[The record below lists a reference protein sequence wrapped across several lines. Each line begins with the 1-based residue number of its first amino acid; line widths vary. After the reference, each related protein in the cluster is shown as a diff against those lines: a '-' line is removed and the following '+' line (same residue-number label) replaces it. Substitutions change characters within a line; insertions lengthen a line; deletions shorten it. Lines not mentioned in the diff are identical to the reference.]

1 LGFEIFSDRGPMLQG
16 VGLSK
21 IFAKKRLHVRTQ
33 DGNVMVGVDA
43 FLALWAEMPIYKFF
57 GRLVGIPGVYHLA
70 VIAYDHVLAPL
81 LFWWDKRRLLCDDN
95 ACS

>member
-1 LGFEIFSDRGPMLQG
+1 LGFEKISDRGPMLQA
-16 VGLSK
+16 VGLSLTD
-21 IFAKKRLHVRTQ
+21 AKKRLHVRTH
-33 DGNVMVGVDA
+33 DGTVMVGVDA

-70 VIAYDHVLAPL
+70 VITYDHVLAPL
-81 LFWWDKRRLLCDDN
+81 LFWWDKRRSLCDDN